1 MNTAQYSN
9 PKVDQL
15 LQDAASTFSVEGR
28 KEKYFEIQQI
38 LRDELA
44 FLPIYQQA
52 FVYGS
57 KSQLLGMK
65 PNANT
70 QVNTWNVADWRWEK
84 P

>member
-15 LQDAASTFSVEGR
+15 LQEAAATFAVDGR
-28 KEKYFEIQQI
+28 QKKYFEIQQI

-52 FVYGS
+52 FVYGC
-57 KSQLLGMK
+57 KSQLEGMK

-70 QVNTWNVADWRWEK
+70 QINTWNVATWRWK
-84 P
+84 NA